1 MQTPQKRTGISM
13 NTMITEE
20 IKRMMLEIL
29 AELKRIADA
38 LERIAPFFEEREI
51 HKK

>member
-1 MQTPQKRTGISM
+1 M
-13 NTMITEE
+13 NTMMNEE

-38 LERIAPFFEEREI
+38 LERIAPFFEV
-51 HKK
+51 HTK

>member
-1 MQTPQKRTGISM
+1 MQTPQKRTETGM
-13 NTMITEE
+13 NEMMTEE
-20 IKRMMLEIL
+20 IKRMIL
-29 AELKRIADA
+29 AILTELKRIADA

>member
-1 MQTPQKRTGISM
+1 MQTPQKRTEISM
-13 NTMITEE
+13 NTMNEE
-20 IKRMMLEIL
+20 IKRMILEIL
-29 AELKRIADA
+29 TELKRIADA

>member
-1 MQTPQKRTGISM
+1 MQTPQKRTERSM
-13 NTMITEE
+13 NTMLNEE
-20 IKRMMLEIL
+20 IKRMILEIL
-29 AELKRIADA
+29 TELKRIADA

>member
-1 MQTPQKRTGISM
+1 MQTPQKRTETSM
-13 NTMITEE
+13 NTMLNEE
-20 IKRMMLEIL
+20 IKRMILEIL
-29 AELKRIADA
+29 TELKRIADA